1 MRTGRA
7 TPNVMPNG
15 PRPRDGDGRTIDLI
29 VNGMTTEQTGVGIHG
44 MAPRRTVYPVAT
56 TLTGR

>member
-1 MRTGRA
+1 
-7 TPNVMPNG
+7 MPNG